1 MPEEMAKIG
10 AVREQFRHYRP
21 TLEQLLATGDYT
33 EPVLHG
39 QFLDLLSSMSKLK
52 QERVRAGLSLADVSK
67 LSGIDSAALSRLENG
82 QQPNPTLDTLYRYA
96 GAVGKEIVWSFRDA
110 QPSRAKAKPKPERQ
124 RQQTVA
130 MGRQVMEVVAKQLH

>member
-1 MPEEMAKIG
+1 MDERRIHRRLERTPEELARIK
-10 AVREQFRHYRP
+10 AVRAQFSHRP
-21 TLEQLLATGDYT
+21 TLEELLATGDYT

-39 QFLDLLSSMSKLK
+39 QFLDILSYMSKLK

-96 GAVGKEIVWSFRDA
+96 AAVGKEIVWSFRDA
-110 QPSRAKAKPKPERQ
+110 RPSGAKAKPKP
-124 RQQTVA
+124 A
-130 MGRQVMEVVAKQLH
+130 LAKAAG